1 MTAWLSCKFVFE
13 YILKF
18 GCFLIME
25 TTLCRLKYNNLV
37 NFPSD
42 NFEGWLQYQSKGKE
56 KIEELPC
63 ERFLQVFEL
72 SRAFLP
78 PISHGKKCG
87 KLQNPVKN
95 ANKADIRVF
104 ISLLINRNSYL
115 LHWVVQNENIIMQII
130 FRLHKIFD
138 LYCDFL
144 TLWSN
149 KNGC

>member
-1 MTAWLSCKFVFE
+1 MRLDVLASKYKKAIKKLQGKKQTIMTAWLSCKFVFE

-63 ERFLQVFEL
+63 ERFLQDFEF

-78 PISHGKKCG
+78 PVSHGVKRG
-87 KLQNPVKN
+87 KFQKPVKI
-95 ANKADIRVF
+95 APKAVV
-104 ISLLINRNSYL
+104 LI
-115 LHWVVQNENIIMQII
+115 
-130 FRLHKIFD
+130 
-138 LYCDFL
+138 
-144 TLWSN
+144 
-149 KNGC
+149 

>member
-1 MTAWLSCKFVFE
+1 MKSHLSDVKTYMSIYVE
-13 YILKF
+13 AR
-18 GCFLIME
+18 G
-25 TTLCRLKYNNLV
+25 
-37 NFPSD
+37 
-42 NFEGWLQYQSKGKE
+42 GKDLE
-56 KIEELPC
+56 QLPC

-115 LHWVVQNENIIMQII
+115 LH
-130 FRLHKIFD
+130 
-138 LYCDFL
+138 
-144 TLWSN
+144 
-149 KNGC
+149 